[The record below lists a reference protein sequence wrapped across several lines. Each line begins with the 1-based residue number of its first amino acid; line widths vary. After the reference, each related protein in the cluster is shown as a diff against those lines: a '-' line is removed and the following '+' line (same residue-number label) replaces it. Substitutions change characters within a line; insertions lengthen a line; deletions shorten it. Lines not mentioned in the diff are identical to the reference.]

1 MTDFPSS
8 NTRSYD
14 FMKKRD
20 DGLWVSRILTTALQ
34 LEVFTKLS
42 GKSVTLTRVQKFLEM
57 ESCHTESLCTSLV
70 VLGLLNV
77 SSNKGNEHRLIY
89 SNSEISDEFLDKG
102 KPSNYI
108 GELITMLDKQE
119 CNTEGNSIE
128 SLKTNL
134 TLEESDEAI

>member
-1 MTDFPSS
+1 M
-8 NTRSYD
+8 
-14 FMKKRD
+14 
-20 DGLWVSRILTTALQ
+20 Q
-34 LEVFTKLS
+34 KL
-42 GKSVTLTRVQKFLEM
+42 LEM

-119 CNTEGNSIE
+119 CNTEDNLLVPIKYMIVLYIH
-128 SLKTNL
+128 SLYV
-134 TLEESDEAI
+134 IR